1 MLDRYLY
8 SYTVTTQWV
17 YSLLMFMGK
26 LKCIGNLEHL
36 PDKRRVYFVIRG
48 LGSREAE
55 SQWAV
60 FVFMLSI
67 DFSKSEKISELSSL
81 SSVTDSPLQDND

>member
-1 MLDRYLY
+1 M
-8 SYTVTTQWV
+8 YTVTTQWV

-55 SQWAV
+55 RWAESQWTV

-81 SSVTDSPLQDND
+81 PSVTDSSLQGND